1 MLWSDALFG
10 MVVCL
15 AGLGDFPDRLRIRHA
30 NPLAIADVP
39 GRKDEESLKATV
51 VADTGPCSAARS

>member
-1 MLWSDALFG
+1 

-39 GRKDEESLKATV
+39 GRKDEESLKATC
-51 VADTGPCSAARS
+51 DGPGGLDSFRGE